1 MENKQGQITIFII
14 LGLIIVVGMAL
25 IFILIRGP
33 AINVIDEQNPQAY
46 IDSCVKENVEEALGI
61 LMPNGGDIITHG
73 GFIYKNME
81 RKYLCYTSVNYDT
94 CVNQEPLLIEHIQD
108 EITNYISSQ
117 VEACFQ
123 KLKSQLGKT
132 YEIEMSE
139 MNITTK
145 LQTKQVIVKINREF
159 KMTKGES
166 SKTISEFKS
175 VIINP
180 VYDLAKIAIEIASQ
194 ESKYC
199 NFEILG
205 FMMTY
210 PQYSVDKFKTHDSN
224 SVYTVREI
232 LSNKEFI
239 FAVRSCPM
247 PGGVY

>member
-1 MENKQGQITIFII
+1 
-14 LGLIIVVGMAL
+14 
-25 IFILIRGP
+25 
-33 AINVIDEQNPQAY
+33 EQNPQAY

-61 LMPNGGDIITHG
+61 LMPNGGDITPQG
-73 GFIYKNME
+73 GFIYKNIE

-94 CVNQEPLLIEHIQD
+94 CVNQEPLLVEHIQD
-108 EITNYISSQ
+108 EITNYISPK

-224 SVYTVREI
+224 SVYTIREI
-232 LSNKEFI
+232 LSNKNFI